1 MILLTDSKKLLLFL
15 VSLMLVSVFPGMAS
29 EKSMTVESLFD
40 IMEKRTEKINAM
52 SARVELSN
60 KHASKI
66 VTLSI
71 KNPDKFAIE
80 FDDGSVMA
88 FFNGQ
93 NLWIYVKVINEVFYH
108 FSESQGF
115 MASYTSWFSP
125 KKMFTSLTRKTLFS
139 LFEVSL
145 LKSENRGDSFTYY
158 WLKFVP
164 KMKSVFKTVFEVG
177 HYHMIFSTSNYLPV
191 EVVEFDDKGKER
203 GRLKVIEYKLNDLLP
218 DSYFDYIPPESAA
231 MVPITVVLAQKIEES
246 AKAIVERLREA
257 AGKLTDRLWNWSF

>member
-1 MILLTDSKKLLLFL
+1 MLFL
-15 VSLMLVSVFPGMAS
+15 TLVMMLSCLSSSAADKRITA
-29 EKSMTVESLFD
+29 EKLFD
-40 IMEKRTEKINAM
+40 TMEKRTEKIDAM
-52 SARVELSN
+52 SAKVELSN
-60 KHASKI
+60 QHASKA

-115 MASYTSWFSP
+115 MASYLGWFSP
-125 KKMFTSLTRKTLFS
+125 KKIFTSLTRKTLFS

-145 LKSENRGDSFTYY
+145 IKSETQDDGCTYHT
-158 WLKFVP
+158 LKFVP

-177 HYHMIFSTSNYLPV
+177 YYHMVFSTSNYLPV

-203 GRLKVIEYKLNDLLP
+203 GCLKVLEYRLNEHLP
-218 DSYFDYIPPESAA
+218 DSYFDYQPPASAL

-246 AKAIVERLREA
+246 ATAIVDRLREA
-257 AGKLTDRLWNWSF
+257 AGKFTDSLWNWSF

>member
-1 MILLTDSKKLLLFL
+1 MLQDKNRTFLLIATLF
-15 VSLMLVSVFPGMAS
+15 MLIGLFPAVADD
-29 EKSMTVESLFD
+29 KSMTAEKLFD
-40 IMEKRTEKINAM
+40 AMEKRSEKVNAM

-60 KHASKI
+60 QSASKI

-115 MASYTSWFSP
+115 MASYFNWFSP
-125 KKMFTSLTRKTLFS
+125 KKLFTSLTRKTLFS

-145 LKSENRGDSFTYY
+145 IKSESRDDSVTFYT
-158 WLKFVP
+158 LKFVP

-177 HYHMIFSTSNYLPV
+177 HYQMVFSTSNYLPV

-203 GRLKVIEYKLNDLLP
+203 GRLKVIEYRLNDLLP
-218 DSYFDYIPPESAA
+218 DSYFDYQPPVSAA
-231 MVPITVVLAQKIEES
+231 MVPITVVIAQKIEES
-246 AKAIVERLREA
+246 ATAIVDRLREA
-257 AGKLTDRLWNWSF
+257 AGKITDSIWNWSF

>member
-1 MILLTDSKKLLLFL
+1 MLVTERKTVLLLL
-15 VSLMLVSVFPGMAS
+15 VTLMLVNVFPVMAS
-29 EKSMTVESLFD
+29 DKSMTAESLFD
-40 IMEKRTEKINAM
+40 IMEKRSEKINAM

-60 KHASKI
+60 EHASKI

-125 KKMFTSLTRKTLFS
+125 KKIFTSLTRKTLFS

-145 LKSENRGDSFTYY
+145 IKSEDRGDSFTYY
-158 WLKFVP
+158 W
-164 KMKSVFKTVFEVG
+164 
-177 HYHMIFSTSNYLPV
+177 
-191 EVVEFDDKGKER
+191 
-203 GRLKVIEYKLNDLLP
+203 
-218 DSYFDYIPPESAA
+218 
-231 MVPITVVLAQKIEES
+231 
-246 AKAIVERLREA
+246 
-257 AGKLTDRLWNWSF
+257 